1 MKVGAGICGM
11 LQESSWELMKMGDS
25 HYVPKPP
32 QKSDGET
39 QANRL
44 SKSIIKTY
52 LNQKASDFICF

>member
-1 MKVGAGICGM
+1 
-11 LQESSWELMKMGDS
+11 MKMGDS

-52 LNQKASDFICF
+52 LNQKASDFISVFNMMISTCIIFSAGRKW